1 MAESG
6 ETTVIGSDSHF
17 KGELSF
23 EKTAKIVGRF
33 EGTIQ
38 GKGELNVVSSAECKA
53 DVSAEVANVD
63 GTIEGNVEAED
74 TVRLNANG
82 TVRGDITAARMVMAE
97 GASFYGMCNVG
108 PDAKKG
114 GSRSGG
120 SSGGP
125 SGGSSG
131 GGGGSSAGGGSP
143 GAGGGG
149 SGGAAPA
156 PGGGNPG
163 GGGPDKK

>member
-33 EGTIQ
+33 EGTIT
-38 GKGELNVVSSAECKA
+38 GKGELNVVNNAECKA
-53 DVSAEVANVD
+53 DVSAAVANID
-63 GTIEGNVEAED
+63 GTIEGNVDADD

-82 TVRGDITAARMVMAE
+82 TVRGDVTAAKMVMAE

-108 PDAKKG
+108 PDAKK
-114 GSRSGG
+114 SGG
-120 SSGGP
+120 RSSP
-125 SGGSSG
+125 APASPPPAASG
-131 GGGGSSAGGGSP
+131 GGGGNSAGGGGNS
-143 GAGGGG
+143 
-149 SGGAAPA
+149 SG
-156 PGGGNPG
+156 N
-163 GGGPDKK
+163 DKK